1 MSRGGATLTPQ
12 DKTNQ
17 NFLRKKEVFTMENKI
32 TYKELYTALL
42 EIDEVKANSVWVK
55 KLNEALENLEKK
67 SANKS
72 ASKTQ
77 IENEEIKADILEI
90 MVEGTN
96 YTCTQ
101 IMKSLND
108 ERIPSQQKCSALMN
122 ALAKEGKVTRI
133 VDKKATYFSKVA

>member
-1 MSRGGATLTPQ
+1 
-12 DKTNQ
+12 
-17 NFLRKKEVFTMENKI
+17 MENKI

-72 ASKTQ
+72 ATKTQ

-108 ERIPSQQKCSALMN
+108 ERVTSQQKCSALMN
-122 ALAKEGKVTRI
+122 ALAKEGKVEKTI
-133 VDKKATYFSKVA
+133 DKKATYFSKIA